1 MRAERGHGA
10 FPLFL
15 LAAVCSL
22 PGLGGC
28 NHFQPDGPIQHVV
41 VIMQENRSF
50 DNFFHGFP
58 GSDWAQSG
66 MDKDTVVPLEPV
78 PLAEPYDLDHT
89 HPGWWTAWDNGKMDG
104 FAEAQTNPPLAA
116 YSYVPSSEIQPYW
129 TLASEY
135 TLADRMFQSNTGP
148 SFAAHQYM
156 IAGQSGESDEDPFPT
171 SSVWGCDA
179 PAGTT
184 VQVVGPNG
192 TDLPGVFPC
201 FDYQTMADLLDAV
214 GLTWRYYA
222 PANTPPM
229 NSTASAYEAIRH
241 IFYGKEW
248 KSNNISPETQV
259 LTDVAKGEL
268 AEVTWV
274 IPDWLHSDHPGND
287 SDEGPDWVAS
297 VVNAIGASRF
307 WNSTAIFIIWD
318 DWGGWYDHV
327 NPKLIDNMGPGFR
340 VPLIVVSPF
349 AKRGY
354 VSHQVFETA
363 SLLTFTEKNFGLGNL
378 GARDATA
385 NDLSDCFDFSQKPNA
400 FVAVPTKVSVD
411 TLLHE
416 KPSGLPDDD

>member
-1 MRAERGHGA
+1 
-10 FPLFL
+10 
-15 LAAVCSL
+15 
-22 PGLGGC
+22 
-28 NHFQPDGPIQHVV
+28 
-41 VIMQENRSF
+41 
-50 DNFFHGFP
+50 
-58 GSDWAQSG
+58 
-66 MDKDTVVPLEPV
+66 VPLKPV

-89 HPGWWTAWDNGKMDG
+89 HPGWWAAWDNGKMDG

-129 TLASEY
+129 TLAAEY

-148 SFAAHQYM
+148 SFVAHQYM
-156 IAGQSGESDEDPFPT
+156 IAGQSGQSDEDPFPT

-179 PAGTT
+179 PAETT
-184 VQVVGPNG
+184 VQLIGPNG

-201 FDYQTMADLLDAV
+201 FDYQTMADLLDAE
-214 GLTWRYYA
+214 GMTWRYYA
-222 PANTPPM
+222 PANVPPM

-241 IFYGKEW
+241 IFYGKKW

-259 LTDVAKGEL
+259 LTDVARGEL
-268 AEVTWV
+268 AQVTWV
-274 IPDWLHSDHPGND
+274 VPDWLHSDHPGND

-297 VVNAIGASRF
+297 VVNAIGTSRF

-327 NPKLIDNMGPGFR
+327 DPKSIDNMGPGFR
-340 VPLIVVSPF
+340 VPLIVVSPY

-354 VSHQVFETA
+354 VSHQVDETA

-385 NDLSDCFDFSQKPNA
+385 GDLSDCFDFSQKPAA